1 MNGGRELPSSLVE
14 GVVVLLTVEIDA
26 EELRNDWFE
35 PRTSAPAQWQLSNL
49 RVVPLTHQP

>member
-26 EELRNDWFE
+26 EECRSDWF
-35 PRTSAPAQWQLSNL
+35 RASNKHASPMA
-49 RVVPLTHQP
+49 VVKS